1 MHFDGIRGLGV
12 CSARRPSGRPAAAMS
27 TSTSVT
33 HPDGTVVHVTTTA
46 TTAPPKSLKLMYF
59 DGRGLMELPRQLLA
73 TAGLFA
79 KDGDFEDFRYPI
91 AMEDGKFV
99 TTEFSEAQ
107 AAGEHG
113 SWNMSRVPLAI
124 ADGVEIGQGK
134 AIARFV
140 AKSYGL
146 MGATPGQEGQIDTL
160 CEHVAEMADAFKKL
174 STDEEKAKW
183 FTTPAEPPAADKSNR
198 QLLWYHLLL
207 AGPLSLSLSLFISVF
222 VDLCVLL
229 NGTKLRG

>member
-1 MHFDGIRGLGV
+1 
-12 CSARRPSGRPAAAMS
+12 MS

-207 AGPLSLSLSLFISVF
+207 AGPLSLSLFISVF